1 MMPAEGQRQRRS
13 RTLYSAEFKLRVV
26 REALARPETCRI
38 KPTCRDHPGVEP
50 AQLRKWIKNIESL
63 ESLAQLE
70 ARQFKIRREFMAP
83 PVDGMGIGVGMP
95 SCDSMGASQLA
106 AQAPQ
111 QLHFQQPVQQLPPQ
125 ALQGPQGQPHYVQPH
140 SVAQSACSS
149 EAAQAADAL
158 LLSSQ
163 PQLAPQHIHAQQAM
177 CPSTSHGALQQAES
191 NPLAGPSGLLPTRQ
205 PQSAAGLPGST
216 SWLLPMDAI
225 VQAASVAIQP
235 PSHSS
240 PSPHCAP
247 PAALPMPEAGAGSG
261 GPGNNIDAWIAAIN
275 SVQARQSSDASEAQE
290 LGSHAAQALH
300 VGEKRPRELAPHE
313 LDLMQQGLPPQGLAP
328 QGAAQQQALHQVAL
342 PPQQAPPQQH
352 SDAAGQQA
360 PLASAA
366 EALSLLTGGG
376 WAES

>member
-1 MMPAEGQRQRRS
+1 MCAALTLGPFDS
-13 RTLYSAEFKLRVV
+13 R
-26 REALARPETCRI
+26 
-38 KPTCRDHPGVEP
+38 
-50 AQLRKWIKNIESL
+50 
-63 ESLAQLE
+63 
-70 ARQFKIRREFMAP
+70 
-83 PVDGMGIGVGMP
+83 
-95 SCDSMGASQLA
+95 
-106 AQAPQ
+106 
-111 QLHFQQPVQQLPPQ
+111 
-125 ALQGPQGQPHYVQPH
+125 
-140 SVAQSACSS
+140 
-149 EAAQAADAL
+149 
-158 LLSSQ
+158 
-163 PQLAPQHIHAQQAM
+163 
-177 CPSTSHGALQQAES
+177 
-191 NPLAGPSGLLPTRQ
+191 
-205 PQSAAGLPGST
+205 LPGST

-313 LDLMQQGLPPQGLAP
+313 LDLVQQGLPPQGLAP